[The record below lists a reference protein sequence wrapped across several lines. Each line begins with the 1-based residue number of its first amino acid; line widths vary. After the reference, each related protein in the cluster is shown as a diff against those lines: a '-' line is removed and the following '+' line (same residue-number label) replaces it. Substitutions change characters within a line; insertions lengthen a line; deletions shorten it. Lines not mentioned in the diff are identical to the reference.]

1 MSENREYQN
10 LRKVKGTMDN
20 KSIKSIQ
27 EYNKS
32 IKEWNIK
39 MHKICIILLILINIC
54 LIGFLLVY
62 KFQISSLSIENAN
75 QSKEIIIEE
84 KRKKDY
90 DSQIE
95 HMLINMIS
103 NLGIQYSVSYFFK
116 NFDDLN
122 KVKDIILK
130 SSVFTNVK
138 KNEIHP
144 LILTTSIYYSINI
157 ETFRETIC
165 WLPNIL
171 ILIETDENKR
181 FGIFWSSEIEDLNN
195 ENVTT
200 YIKDKNAFMFSF
212 DSGKIFKVKSNAE
225 YSVYVPTEGDVLLN
239 VGNGDLIIPSSA
251 FSDGTKS
258 KSNFPVSF
266 ESNGEV
272 SNPFTSNGEIDIKEF
287 EIYSIL
293 IYESS

>member
-95 HMLINMIS
+95 HI
-103 NLGIQYSVSYFFK
+103 
-116 NFDDLN
+116 
-122 KVKDIILK
+122 
-130 SSVFTNVK
+130 
-138 KNEIHP
+138 
-144 LILTTSIYYSINI
+144 
-157 ETFRETIC
+157 
-165 WLPNIL
+165 
-171 ILIETDENKR
+171 
-181 FGIFWSSEIEDLNN
+181 
-195 ENVTT
+195 
-200 YIKDKNAFMFSF
+200 
-212 DSGKIFKVKSNAE
+212 
-225 YSVYVPTEGDVLLN
+225 
-239 VGNGDLIIPSSA
+239 
-251 FSDGTKS
+251 
-258 KSNFPVSF
+258 
-266 ESNGEV
+266 
-272 SNPFTSNGEIDIKEF
+272 
-287 EIYSIL
+287 
-293 IYESS
+293 